1 MRARILMATGLAL
14 GLAWLVPP
22 AVAGTPAVHEYTLDN
37 GMTVV
42 VREDHRA
49 PVVVSMVWFAVGSSY
64 EQRPLTGISHVVE
77 HMMFKGTETRPTGE
91 FSRLIAERGGRQNA
105 FTGRDFTG
113 YHQQLAVEHLPL
125 AFELEA
131 DRMQNLVFDQGEY
144 EREMEVVREERR
156 QRVEDNPTAKF
167 MERFRAV
174 AWSAS
179 PYGQPV
185 IGWME
190 DLDRLRLSEVEDWYR
205 RWHGPESATLV
216 VVGAV
221 DPDAVFALAEEHF
234 GPVPARER
242 PEPIPGGDIPD
253 PGERAVTVRIPAELP
268 YLAMGWRVPTLGSI
282 DREDEEALREVY
294 ALALLRAVLSGG
306 QAAILPERLE
316 RQQGVAV
323 GAGASYSATARL
335 QDLFLLAG
343 RPAPGAGLD
352 ELEAALREEVQRLQE
367 EPLDEERLVRARR
380 QYVADELFSQDSMR
394 AQAMRLGALEST
406 GIGWEAGERFLEG
419 VQTVTAE
426 DIQRVAR
433 RYLVDDQLTVG
444 RLVPADREAS
454 TDAGEEQ

>member
-1 MRARILMATGLAL
+1 MNARSWMVAALAL
-14 GLAWLVPP
+14 CLGGLTLPVAAETPP
-22 AVAGTPAVHEYTLDN
+22 VHEYQLDN
-37 GMTVV
+37 GMTVL

-49 PVVVSMVWFAVGSSY
+49 PVAVSMVWYAVGSSY
-64 EQRPLTGISHVVE
+64 EQRPVTGISHVVE
-77 HMMFKGTETRPTGE
+77 HMMFKGTESRETGE

-105 FTGRDFTG
+105 FTGRDYTG

-131 DRMQNLVFDQGEY
+131 DRMQNLVFDADEY

-167 MERFRAV
+167 IERFRAT

-190 DLDRLRLSEVEDWYR
+190 DLDRLRLAEVEDWYQ

-221 DPDAVFALAEEHF
+221 DPDEAHELAREHF
-234 GPVPARER
+234 GEVPARDRPEPVPAS
-242 PEPIPGGDIPD
+242 DIPD
-253 PGERAVTVRIPAELP
+253 PGERSVTVRIPAELP
-268 YLAMGWRVPTLGSI
+268 FLAMGWRVPTLGSI
-282 DREDEEALREVY
+282 DLDDEEERGDVY

-306 QAAILPERLE
+306 RAAILPERLE
-316 RQQGVAV
+316 REQGVAV
-323 GAGASYSATARL
+323 GAGASYSSMSRL
-335 QDLFLLAG
+335 QDLFMLSG
-343 RPAPGAGLD
+343 RPAPDVELD
-352 ELEAALREEVQRLQE
+352 ELEAALRDEVRRLKE
-367 EPLDEERLVRARR
+367 EPLEEERLERARR

-394 AQAMRLGALEST
+394 AQAMRLGALQST

-419 VQTVTAE
+419 VQAVTAE
-426 DIQRVAR
+426 DIQRVAQ

-444 RLVPADREAS
+444 RLIPRGQDQADNS
-454 TDAGEEQ
+454 GEEE

>member
-1 MRARILMATGLAL
+1 MKTRTWITSSLVL
-14 GLAWLVPP
+14 GLAWLMPP
-22 AVAGTPAVHEYTLDN
+22 AMADTPTVQEHTLDN
-37 GMTVV
+37 GMRLV

-49 PVVVSMVWFAVGSSY
+49 PVVVSMVWYAVGASY
-64 EQRPLTGISHVVE
+64 EPRPLTGISHVVE
-77 HMMFKGTETRPTGE
+77 HMMFKGTETRETGE

-113 YHQQLAVEHLPL
+113 YHQQLAAEHLPL

-131 DRMQNLVFDQGEY
+131 DRMQNLVFDQGEF

-190 DLDRLRLSEVEDWYR
+190 DLDRLQRSEAEAWYR
-205 RWHGPESATLV
+205 DWHGPESATLV

-221 DPDAVFALAEEHF
+221 DPDEVFALAETHF
-234 GPVPARER
+234 GPVPARDR

-282 DREDEEALREVY
+282 DREDDEALRDVY

-316 RQQGVAV
+316 REQGVAV
-323 GAGASYSATARL
+323 GPAASYSATARL

-343 RPAPGAGLD
+343 RPAPDADLD
-352 ELEAALREEVQRLQE
+352 ALEAALREEVERLRT
-367 EPLDEERLVRARR
+367 EPLDEERLNRARR
-380 QYVADELFSQDSMR
+380 QYRADELFSQDSMR

-406 GIGWEAGERFLEG
+406 GIGWQAGERFLEG
-419 VQTVTAE
+419 VQAVTAE
-426 DIQRVAR
+426 DVQRVAR

-444 RLVPADREAS
+444 RLVPTGREAS
-454 TDAGEEQ
+454 DDAGEAQ